1 MYLIQLLQIAE
12 ILTFN
17 GEATIQCKNL
27 SESSR
32 EFNKLTNANK
42 KSFANLQSSSI
53 HMIGMLNSQIHS

>member
-1 MYLIQLLQIAE
+1 MYLIQLLQIAG

-32 EFNKLTNANK
+32 EFNKLQMQIK
-42 KSFANLQSSSI
+42 KALQI
-53 HMIGMLNSQIHS
+53 YKALLFT